1 MVLALA
7 NLDPDHPARVS
18 TGLKAAVRGRIL
30 TAQTL
35 DAHNTFDQ
43 PKTIEPADFSAQ
55 PGPDGLTLDL
65 PAKSIVVV
73 TVAN

>member
-1 MVLALA
+1 
-7 NLDPDHPARVS
+7 
-18 TGLKAAVRGRIL
+18 VRGRIL
-30 TAQTL
+30 TAAVL
-35 DAHNTFDQ
+35 DAHNSFDQ
-43 PKTIEPADFSAQ
+43 PKTIEPADFAAQ